1 MDAKYRSV
9 RQNCSN
15 YQNTG
20 QNSGH
25 MSLRSLLK
33 YDESWS
39 LPTELN
45 SYTLYRTIS
54 DKRFHCVFSGIQ
66 PAWSLKFTSPAGF
79 LLVRNPGKLSLID
92 LTIKQEL
99 GIPVGFILNHLS
111 VVIRDLS
118 KSTAGMGRSIWKC
131 GGPIFN
137 PPTLHAGQNFIPWLY
152 SKTEWSTHIWRMQNY
167 MAHPL

>member
-54 DKRFHCVFSGIQ
+54 DKRFPCVFSGIQ

-167 MAHPL
+167 MAHPP